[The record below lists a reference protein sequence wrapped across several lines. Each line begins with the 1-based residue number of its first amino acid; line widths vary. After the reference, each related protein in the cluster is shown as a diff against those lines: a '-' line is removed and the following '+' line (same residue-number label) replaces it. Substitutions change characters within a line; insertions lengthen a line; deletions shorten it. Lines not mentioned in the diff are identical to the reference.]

1 MRIQTIS
8 KTRQHFLSIAIALAI
23 ISGQPPFSQ
32 GQERQAREATKRL
45 YEYETKPE
53 GIEFAPFF
61 PAKNLQSGGLYLKQG
76 DRLAIVGDSITE
88 QKMYSRMIENYLT
101 ACVPELNV
109 TVRQLGWS
117 GEKTDGFLRRMDRDC
132 LTFQPTIATVCYGMN
147 DARYRPFDVTNGRW
161 YRDHYTDIVQ
171 RFKEAGARVVVGSPG
186 CSGKIAAWV
195 GSKSGT
201 LQEHNLHLCALRDI
215 AMEVASSEKVPF
227 ADIFWPMFQ
236 QQVLAPKRLGKTN
249 EEFAVAGKDGIHPGW
264 AGQTMMAYAFLS
276 ALGVDGQIGEFR
288 VDLSQKKA
296 EVKGLHEVV
305 SFDGQALQVISKQYP
320 YCASGA
326 IDDDNSIRAGMELVP
341 FQDRLN
347 RLILIVAGVEKV
359 DRVRIGWGE
368 ESIEVT
374 GEEASAGINLASRFQ
389 KTPFDSAFA
398 AVDAAVLA
406 KQTYETQQIKKEFHS
421 DLAKRDFKKVV
432 EETEA
437 IRKPLA
443 EAVSRSVVP
452 VEHRIVIEKIEKI
465 AGK

>member
-1 MRIQTIS
+1 MRNIP
-8 KTRQHFLSIAIALAI
+8 FLSPRKRLVSMVVAITLLC
-23 ISGQPPFSQ
+23 GQPLISL
-32 GQERQAREATKRL
+32 GQEGSSRAASKRL

-61 PAKNLQSGGLYLKQG
+61 PAKALPPSGLYLKKG

-101 ACVPELNV
+101 ACVPEMNV

-171 RFKEAGARVVVGSPG
+171 RFKEAGVRVVVGSPG

-215 AMEVASSEKVPF
+215 AMEVAAAEKVPF

-236 QQVLAPKRLGKTN
+236 QQILAPKRLGKTG

-264 AGQTMMAYAFLS
+264 AGQTMMAYAFLN
-276 ALGVDGQIGEFR
+276 ALGVDGQLGEFR
-288 VDLSQKKA
+288 VDINQKKA
-296 EVKGLHEVV
+296 EAKGLHEVIA
-305 SFDGQALQVISKQYP
+305 FDGKELRVISKQYP
-320 YCASGA
+320 YCASGS
-326 IDDDNSIRAGMELVP
+326 IEDDNSVRAGMELVP

-347 RLILIVAGVEKV
+347 RLILIVDGVEKES
-359 DRVRIGWGE
+359 RVRIGWGE
-368 ESIEVT
+368 ESIEVS
-374 GEEASAGINLASRFQ
+374 GEEAAAGINLAKRFQ
-389 KTPFDSAFA
+389 KTPFDNAFA

-421 DLAKRDFKKVV
+421 EPAKKDFKKVV
-432 EETEA
+432 EDTEA

-443 EAVSRSVVP
+443 EAVARSVVP
-452 VEHRIVIEKIEKI
+452 VEHRIVIEKLSR
-465 AGK
+465 

>member
-1 MRIQTIS
+1 MRNLNFL
-8 KTRQHFLSIAIALAI
+8 KTRGRLLSIAIALTIAG
-23 ISGQPPFSQ
+23 GQTPSAR
-32 GQERQAREATKRL
+32 GQEQQPREVSKRL
-45 YEYETKPE
+45 YEYEAKPE

-61 PAKNLQSGGLYLKQG
+61 PAKTPQPSGLYLKKG

-171 RFKEAGARVVVGSPG
+171 RFKGAGVRVVVGSPG

-215 AMEVASSEKVPF
+215 AMEVAVSEKVPF

-236 QQVLAPKRLGKTN
+236 QQILAPKRLGKTG

-264 AGQTMMAYAFLS
+264 AGQTIMAYAFLN

-288 VDLSQKKA
+288 IDIHQKKA
-296 EVKGLHEVV
+296 VTKGMHEVV
-305 SFDGQALQVISKQYP
+305 SFDGKELRLVSKQYP
-320 YCASGA
+320 FCASGA

-341 FQDRLN
+341 FHDRLN
-347 RLILIVAGVEKV
+347 RLILIIDGVAK
-359 DRVRIGWGE
+359 DSRLRIGWGKE
-368 ESIEVT
+368 TIEAS
-374 GEEASAGINLASRFQ
+374 GEEATAGINLMKRFQ
-389 KTPFDSAFA
+389 NTPFDIAFA
-398 AVDAAVLA
+398 AVDAAVLQ
-406 KQTYETQQIKKEFHS
+406 KQTYETQQIKKEFHGELS
-421 DLAKRDFKKVV
+421 KTDFAKVV
-432 EETEA
+432 ENTEA
-437 IRKPLA
+437 IRQPLA
-443 EAVSRSVVP
+443 EAVARSVVP
-452 VEHRIVIEKIEKI
+452 IDYRIVVEELSSK
-465 AGK
+465 